1 MELHEH
7 PAWFVKIKGAFL
19 LQKLFSLW
27 CGNKLQLRISVANW
41 CSQRGTAIRAG
52 EAQGWCDVRGGLG
65 KPAAL
70 MEHICPNI
78 SLLQSSSAFFCPFS
92 HYSLRIPLPAKPLSM
107 KSPSFGDPMD
117 VEGCSK
123 KNTCNNLSSI
133 WALCL
138 MTILKA
144 QHWMHL
150 LYFPWATVNLCFLTW
165 CQPEMMKCEKTQDV
179 QTPFSPGTQ
188 LSSTEN

>member
-1 MELHEH
+1 MGINCSWGFLWPIDVPREEQQSGLVRHKADVMSGEDW
-7 PAWFVKIKGAFL
+7 ANLLLWWSTFVL
-19 LQKLFSLW
+19 
-27 CGNKLQLRISVANW
+27 ISVCYSHPLHFSAHFH
-41 CSQRGTAIRAG
+41 TIL
-52 EAQGWCDVRGGLG
+52 LG
-65 KPAAL
+65 FL
-70 MEHICPNI
+70 
-78 SLLQSSSAFFCPFS
+78 
-92 HYSLRIPLPAKPLSM
+92 LPAKPLSM

-150 LYFPWATVNLCFLTW
+150 LYFPWATVNLCFLTR

-179 QTPFSPGTQ
+179 KTPFSPGTQ
-188 LSSTEN
+188 LSSAEN